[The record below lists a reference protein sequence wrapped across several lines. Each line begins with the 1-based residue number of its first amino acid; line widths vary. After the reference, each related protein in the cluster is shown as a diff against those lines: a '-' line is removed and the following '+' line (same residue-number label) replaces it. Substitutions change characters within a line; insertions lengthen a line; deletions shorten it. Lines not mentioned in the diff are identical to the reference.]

1 MRTKE
6 FRPLFL
12 AVEWHTVTSAS
23 TGKTLSQ
30 SCIANSTYEY
40 RSTQQSGEWLRKTT
54 ATLIHLASP
63 RSFSAVRDSRTSTI
77 RVCVCVRAPADAL
90 KNKAL
95 LYYRGFISRLF
106 NKWIHFS
113 EYLRMKGKNRC
124 LISADFCARFYF
136 VTAVLKVLVPLG
148 QWFPKGALWI
158 PRVFATTS
166 HGICGYIYVMAIL

>member
-77 RVCVCVRAPADAL
+77 RVCVCVCPCVCA
-90 KNKAL
+90 
-95 LYYRGFISRLF
+95 
-106 NKWIHFS
+106 
-113 EYLRMKGKNRC
+113 C
-124 LISADFCARFYF
+124 VCVCARLQMHWKIRPFYIIGVSYLAFSINEYIFQSICEWRVKIVAWYQPIF
-136 VTAVLKVLVPLG
+136 VLD
-148 QWFPKGALWI
+148 F
-158 PRVFATTS
+158 
-166 HGICGYIYVMAIL
+166 ILSQPCWRS